1 MLCIGIDRMMSRLLT
16 QAPRER
22 GASKNPSTSGNIPS
36 STHSDL
42 RGGEADHP
50 ITSED
55 SLNTDNTGGSNKPTR
70 AEAITM

>member
-1 MLCIGIDRMMSRLLT
+1 MYRDRSDDES
-16 QAPRER
+16 APNSSTPVKG

>member
-1 MLCIGIDRMMSRLLT
+1 MCRDRSDDES
-16 QAPRER
+16 APNSSTPVKG
-22 GASKNPSTSGNIPS
+22 GASGNIPS

-42 RGGEADHP
+42 RGGETDHP

-55 SLNTDNTGGSNKPTR
+55 TLNTDNTGGSNKPTR

>member
-1 MLCIGIDRMMSRLLT
+1 MCRDRSDDES
-16 QAPRER
+16 APNSSTPVKG
-22 GASKNPSTSGNIPS
+22 GASKNPSTLGNIPS

-55 SLNTDNTGGSNKPTR
+55 ILNTDNTSGSNKPTR